1 MMTVNRSYLVHMK
14 NEQTVKPLDK
24 ALDIKPLRA
33 LPWFL
38 GCVGSLYEGA
48 KYATWFAPKGFTQSL
63 GKARGALPFDSH
75 LGQALKVDHLLPGF
89 TESTSIFGTPHNH

>member
-1 MMTVNRSYLVHMK
+1 MITVNRSFLVHMK

-38 GCVGSLYEGA
+38 GCVGTAAWAAYMKALNTSHGLL
-48 KYATWFAPKGFTQSL
+48 PK
-63 GKARGALPFDSH
+63 ALP
-75 LGQALKVDHLLPGF
+75 
-89 TESTSIFGTPHNH
+89 NH

>member
-1 MMTVNRSYLVHMK
+1 MITVNRSYLVHMK

-33 LPWFL
+33 LPCFL
-38 GCVGSLYEGA
+38 GCVGTAAWAAYMTGQIRHMVCSSVTPPQLKALPNE
-48 KYATWFAPKGFTQSL
+48 SL

-75 LGQALKVDHLLPGF
+75 LVPGKCCSRLSF
-89 TESTSIFGTPHNH
+89 